1 MKYIKKVI
9 LENFQSHKYT
19 EIEFDQY
26 LNVIV
31 GPSDHGKTAIIRA
44 LKWALFNEPSGDFFI
59 REGEKECSVSLI
71 FSDGT
76 KVKRYRSKTK
86 NAYYLYTNEGE
97 EITFE
102 GFGTNVPEEIMDST
116 SMRKVNLDSNNSNSI
131 NIGEQLEGPFLL
143 SEKNATKANAIGRLV
158 GVHIV
163 DDALKDSLKDIR
175 NLNIK
180 VKNHEEILKGLES
193 DLNEYDYLDDLIQ
206 KSKLVEDLKK
216 QIYNNQQKLNR
227 LIQLCEDINRI
238 NKKIVILQEYLERL
252 DNIDS
257 AIYIEKKLTN
267 CINNY
272 NYIHDKYEKLNR
284 INRDI
289 KDNSNLL
296 LILKDIDG
304 IDKVINTIN
313 ISWNKMSRLDSM
325 NMEYKYV
332 KKNIIEINIILD
344 RLKNINDI
352 DQNLNLIEKN
362 YLKLAELLNLKY
374 KLDNINKSLSI
385 GIVFVEKLKAI
396 DSIFTIKDRLEL
408 TNNRLMK
415 LLDLR
420 NKYQIIN
427 TEKLKNESQLM
438 EINSRMEIKLEE
450 YKIILTRL
458 EVCPLCFN
466 TINKSELEKIVN
478 NYR

>member
-257 AIYIEKKLTN
+257 AKEIVRN
-267 CINNY
+267 
-272 NYIHDKYEKLNR
+272 
-284 INRDI
+284 
-289 KDNSNLL
+289 
-296 LILKDIDG
+296 ILED
-304 IDKVINTIN
+304 
-313 ISWNKMSRLDSM
+313 
-325 NMEYKYV
+325 
-332 KKNIIEINIILD
+332 
-344 RLKNINDI
+344 
-352 DQNLNLIEKN
+352 
-362 YLKLAELLNLKY
+362 
-374 KLDNINKSLSI
+374 
-385 GIVFVEKLKAI
+385 
-396 DSIFTIKDRLEL
+396 
-408 TNNRLMK
+408 
-415 LLDLR
+415 
-420 NKYQIIN
+420 
-427 TEKLKNESQLM
+427 
-438 EINSRMEIKLEE
+438 
-450 YKIILTRL
+450 
-458 EVCPLCFN
+458 
-466 TINKSELEKIVN
+466 
-478 NYR
+478 